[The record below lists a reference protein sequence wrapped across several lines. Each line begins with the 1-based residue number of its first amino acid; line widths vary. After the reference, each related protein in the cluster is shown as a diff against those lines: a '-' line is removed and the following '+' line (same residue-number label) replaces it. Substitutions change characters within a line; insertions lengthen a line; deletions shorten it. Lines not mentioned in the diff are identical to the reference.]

1 MYMKKILLIEDEESA
16 AGNLKELLGL
26 SNYAVICA
34 ADGRQ
39 GVRTAV
45 AERPDLI
52 ICDAVLPA
60 LDGYGVIHALQQYP
74 ETRSIP
80 VIMLTALSEKDDF
93 RKAMMAGADDF
104 LTKPFDGVELLRS
117 VEACL
122 TRRMR
127 LQSEHPMKAAHA
139 LTAETGTEARN
150 WSPGDRE
157 VRTFKRK
164 AILYAE
170 GQRIL
175 QVWYIVKGRVK
186 TYLVHTDGKELITRV
201 YGPGDC
207 VGYIGAI
214 RGGSYTDNAQ
224 VMEDA
229 SLIIISR
236 PEFLDILASDSAL
249 SQQLIKW
256 LARNVAD
263 QD

>member
-45 AERPDLI
+45 AEKPDLI
-52 ICDAVLPA
+52 ICDAVLPV
-60 LDGYGVIHALQQYP
+60 LDGYGVIHALQQYS

-80 VIMLTALSEKDDF
+80 VIMLTSLSEKDDF

-104 LTKPFDGVELLRS
+104 LSKPFDGVELLRS

-127 LQSEHPMKAAHA
+127 LQSEHPVKAAHA
-139 LTAETGTEARN
+139 PAGETGAEPRS

-157 VRTFKRK
+157 VRSFKRK

-170 GQRIL
+170 GQRVL

-186 TYLVHTDGKELITRV
+186 TYLLNSDGKELITRI

-207 VGYIGAI
+207 VGYIAAI

-224 VMEDA
+224 VLDDTG
-229 SLIIISR
+229 LIIISR
-236 PEFLDILASDSAL
+236 AEFLDILSSDT
-249 SQQLIKW
+249 
-256 LARNVAD
+256 
-263 QD
+263 